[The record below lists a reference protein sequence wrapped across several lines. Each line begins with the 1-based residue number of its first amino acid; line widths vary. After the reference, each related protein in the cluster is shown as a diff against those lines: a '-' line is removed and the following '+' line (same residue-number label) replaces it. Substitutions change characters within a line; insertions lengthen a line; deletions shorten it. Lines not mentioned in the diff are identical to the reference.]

1 MKFATASMVLLA
13 TICVSSAQWP
23 AAFGGGFGGPG
34 AGGPPASPG
43 WLIGQGASIN
53 AVSLA
58 VNGALAANSDGSTLP
73 PELQVIHFIYQS
85 QLSAIESMMCDIS
98 FLFIRLQQ
106 ELQKILDDSSIALS
120 ACDDLLLTSTVWRYK
135 ICKFQELTK
144 IKARLL
150 ELKLKAAAAA
160 AASVPSEPEQSEP
173 ATQTVPPTTA

>member
-1 MKFATASMVLLA
+1 MKF
-13 TICVSSAQWP
+13 TICAMFVVAVVCVSNAQLAP
-23 AAFGGGFGGPG
+23 GVGGI
-34 AGGPPASPG
+34 GGPPASPG

-73 PELQVIHFIYQS
+73 PELQVCNKTTTFF
-85 QLSAIESMMCDIS
+85 ESNCNVCFVFRCI
-98 FLFIRLQQ
+98 FQE
-106 ELQKILDDSSIALS
+106 ELQTVLDDAATALG

-135 ICKFQELTK
+135 ICKFQELSK

-160 AASVPSEPEQSEP
+160 AASVPTEPEQSTSQ
-173 ATQTVPPTTA
+173 AV